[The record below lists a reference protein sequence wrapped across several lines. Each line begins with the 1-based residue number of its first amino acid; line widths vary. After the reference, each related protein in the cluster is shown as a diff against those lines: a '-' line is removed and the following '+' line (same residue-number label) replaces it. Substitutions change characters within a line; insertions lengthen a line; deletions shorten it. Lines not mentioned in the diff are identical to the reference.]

1 MSNSGLGEY
10 AVERCN
16 VRLERDGFLRNLLAH
31 LSNTL
36 EHLVG
41 LKEAEGFISI
51 VGQAVG
57 QEIEEEYKGAL
68 GVLSEERF
76 TRRQVADIMVD
87 LKRRINGDFYIIEE
101 SDDKIVLGNRKCPF
115 EEEVIGRESLCM
127 MTSNVFGTIAA
138 QNLGYAKV
146 ELDET
151 IARGDSG
158 CRIVI
163 YLRKTDEAEQAPGR
177 EYFKV

>member
-1 MSNSGLGEY
+1 MSNSGLDEY

-16 VRLERDGFLRNLLAH
+16 VRLERDGFLRSLLSH

-36 EHLVG
+36 ECLVG

-51 VGQAVG
+51 VGQTVG
-57 QEIEEEYKGAL
+57 QEIEEEYKNAL
-68 GVLSEERF
+68 GEERF

-101 SDDKIVLGNRKCPF
+101 SDDKIVLGNRRCPF
-115 EEEVIGRESLCM
+115 GDKVIGRESLCM

-151 IARGDSG
+151 IARGDSE
-158 CRIVI
+158 CRIVV